1 VLQPDPKRIA
11 AAYLAKKQGQSK
23 TAGEVVFKKDRS
35 GDEKSWAYH
44 DVPPS
49 ERFITDDFNY
59 SPRNMKPL
67 AKVLRASLASLGHTL
82 SAYNTFAKVK
92 SARVSP
98 DGNLGGKGY
107 IQKIQDMRKQY
118 MNIIEALSSITD
130 TLYDET
136 NAPHWAALSRQDPE
150 DRQQIKDLISDVEEI
165 RENPQEWAE
174 EEMAEEFDQEG
185 ASSDQPGDSIDQG
198 GDDSIAQGKTASQV
212 RNSLLAD
219 RIAKEWIAKH
229 EDQLPGG
236 MADKKSPEDFDAK
249 QLAKGTKVESEHV
262 GTDKAKA
269 QEIAMDHLVED
280 PRYYDKLETIEG
292 EH

>member
-1 VLQPDPKRIA
+1 VSQPDPKRIA
-11 AAYLAKKQGQSK
+11 AAYLAKKQGQTK

-44 DVPPS
+44 DVAPS

-59 SPRNMKPL
+59 SPRNLKPL
-67 AKVLRASLASLGHTL
+67 AKVLRASLAALGHTL

-118 MNIIEALSSITD
+118 MNIVEALSAITD

-136 NAPHWAALSRQDPE
+136 NAPHWAALSRQE
-150 DRQQIKDLISDVEEI
+150 DAEDVQQVKDLISDVEEI
-165 RENPQEWAE
+165 RDNPQEWAE
-174 EEMAEEFDQEG
+174 EEMAEEF
-185 ASSDQPGDSIDQG
+185 DQG

-212 RNSLLAD
+212 RSNLMAQ
-219 RIAKEWIAKH
+219 RIAYGWLAKH
-229 EDQLPGG
+229 KDQMPGG
-236 MADKKSPEDFDAK
+236 LGDKKSPSDFDAD
-249 QLAKGTKVESEHV
+249 QLAKGIKVEMEHT
-262 GTDKAKA
+262 TDP
-269 QEIAMDHLVED
+269 EIAREISLDHLTED